1 MKFTVLMFSVI
12 GSYKVHIKTLDSR
25 GSCYEVHVM
34 RFTIRLTIVSHY
46 YEIHYYEVQEIHD
59 YAP

>member
-12 GSYKVHIKTLDSR
+12 GSYSKVHIKTLDSR

-34 RFTIRLTIVSHY
+34 RFTIRLTSH
-46 YEIHYYEVQEIHD
+46 YEIHYYEVHETHD